1 MSDTQHIPTP
11 YTDQNE
17 LKYEDTEYGIRY
29 SSGVVHTQVARRL
42 ERRALAAEKSMN
54 AICEL
59 LRALDD
65 VDAVVKIQRLLKERE
80 NNEQLEV
87 R

>member
-17 LKYEDTEYGIRY
+17 LKYEDTDYGIRY
-29 SSGVVHTQVARRL
+29 SLGVVHIQVARRL
-42 ERRALAAEKSMN
+42 ERRALAAEKSLN

-59 LRALDD
+59 LGALDD
-65 VDAVVKIQRLLKERE
+65 VGAVIKIQSLLKEAKR
-80 NNEQLEV
+80 
-87 R
+87 